1 LRFSFPRLSIVSSR
15 GKFAKG
21 RDFLIGGF
29 LMSTQDTDFTATGP
43 GQFGFD
49 SDPSLQYGVRG
60 RGQVTGVFGMGTAY
74 GVFGQGIFGV
84 VAEGSSQAVRGTSDS
99 GVGIYGQSNAGTGI
113 FGQSGTPSLPT
124 GSPIASAGVFGWAD
138 IGHGVAGVSRLGN
151 GVSGE
156 STELFGVIGESINST
171 GVMGGSANGAGVRGE
186 SNNGPGVA
194 GASPNRMGVEGV
206 SINGTGVVGLS
217 RNGTGVIGESINGI
231 GVEGVVLNGAAVRGT
246 IQLAGNGA
254 LAGVFD
260 GPVFIG
266 DGLEIDGPLTVYGHP
281 KSAAVPFPDGSHR
294 LLYCME
300 SPELWFEDFG
310 SAKLRRGRATVTL
323 NDFANVIATGD
334 YRVFLSPEGDCN
346 GLYVAR
352 KRRAA
357 FEVREFGGGR
367 SSVAFSYRI
376 VGRRKDIKG
385 RRRFAKFEKAALP
398 PAPSKIDSSAG
409 TIAAKVTG
417 RPASSPRKVRALSA
431 TERRL
436 LARAEKAT
444 RALARPSRKSGRE
457 SLAKRRRG

>member
-1 LRFSFPRLSIVSSR
+1 LRFSFPRLSIALSR
-15 GKFAKG
+15 GEFAKG

-29 LMSTQDTDFTATGP
+29 PMSTQDTDFTATGP

-49 SDPSLQYGVRG
+49 AEPTLQFGVRG

-74 GVFGQGIFGV
+74 GVFGQGVYGV
-84 VAEGSSQAVRGTSDS
+84 VGDGSLCGVRGAAAF
-99 GVGIYGQSNAGTGI
+99 GQGI
-113 FGQSGTPSLPT
+113 FGQSGTASLPT
-124 GSPIASAGVFGWAD
+124 GSAGIPPAGVFGWSD
-138 IGHGVAGVSRLGN
+138 TGFGVM
-151 GVSGE
+151 GE
-156 STELFGVIGESINST
+156 SRIGVGVRGKSTEQMGVIGESINDA
-171 GVMGGSANGAGVRGE
+171 GVVGGSTNGAGVRGV
-186 SNNGPGVA
+186 SSNGPGVA
-194 GASPNRMGVEGV
+194 GASDHAMGVLGKV
-206 SINGTGVVGLS
+206 QNGTGVKGES
-217 RNGTGVIGESINGI
+217 SNGTGVTGTSNNGT

-310 SAKLRRGRATVTL
+310 SAKLRRGRATLTL

-357 FEVREFGGGR
+357 FEVRELGGGT

-376 VGRRKDIKG
+376 VGRRKDIKR

-398 PAPSKIDSSAG
+398 LAPSKIDSSAG
-409 TIAAKVTG
+409 TIAAKVKG
-417 RPASSPRKVRALSA
+417 RPASSPHKVRALSA

-436 LARAEKAT
+436 LARAEKET
-444 RALARPSRKSGRE
+444 RALARPSRKSGRK
-457 SLAKRRRG
+457 SLAKRSFQHLRQTL